1 MNQKTPFIRAKE
13 NPLVTPDMVTPWQ
26 RGFQVVCAFN
36 AGVAQFGGEVLLLL
50 RVAEKPPKAP
60 EGFVNVPELIQEN
73 GQWRVAVRT
82 LSLQDPRYDFSDP
95 RKILDREK
103 GNYVYLT
110 SISHLRLAR
119 SRDGIHFSVDG
130 LPFIRPD
137 CAMEAFGAEDARI
150 TRIGDT
156 YFINYTAV
164 SPHGITT
171 ALAETKDFI
180 SVRKHGVIFQ
190 TEARDVCIFPEKI
203 QGKYWALTR
212 PVPRQIGEA
221 KIWLAA
227 SLDLLHWGEF
237 QPLNLPRF
245 SWDGARNGGG
255 AVPIPTEKGWL
266 ILYHGADRASNRYSM
281 GAALLAKDDPSLV
294 LAVSPEPVLIAETE
308 YEVTGFYPNV
318 VFSCGAF
325 LQKNEVH
332 MYYGA
337 ADRVMGL
344 ARAKLA
350 DMMSALQPPAI
361 LE

>member
-1 MNQKTPFIRAKE
+1 MNKEEIFIRAKE

-26 RGFQVVCAFN
+26 KGFQVVCTFN
-36 AGVAQFGGEVLLLL
+36 AGVAQYGGEVLLLL

-60 EGFVNVPELIQEN
+60 EGFVNVPELTDEN

-82 LSLQDPRYDFSDP
+82 LSLNDPRYDFSDP

-103 GNYVYLT
+103 GNYVFLT

-119 SRDGIHFSVDG
+119 SRDGVHFTVDEA
-130 LPFIRPD
+130 PFISPD

-150 TRIGDT
+150 TQFGDT
-156 YFINYTAV
+156 YCINYTAV
-164 SPHGITT
+164 SSHGITT
-171 ALAETKDFI
+171 ALAETKDF
-180 SVRKHGVIFQ
+180 VGVQKRGLIFQ
-190 TEARDVCIFPEKI
+190 TEARDVCIFPKKI

-227 SLDLLHWGEF
+227 SPDLLHWGEF

-255 AVPIPTEKGWL
+255 AVPILTEKGWL
-266 ILYHGADRASNRYSM
+266 VLYHGADRASNRYSM
-281 GAALLAKDDPSLV
+281 GAALLAKDDPSCV
-294 LAVSPEPVLIAETE
+294 LAVSSEPILFAEAE
-308 YEVTGFYPNV
+308 YETTGFYPNV

-325 LQKNEVH
+325 LRNNEVH

-350 DMMSALQPPAI
+350 DLMSALQPPA
-361 LE
+361 E